1 MKKFFIPITEDII
14 LHCPNCDTS
23 AERST
28 CRIIQT
34 RSDTV
39 ESKLRQ
45 RQCRICDHKWWTCE
59 TDLPQGAVKWRVN
72 DDDDVDSNSFTVP
85 RRVPGFLRVT
95 YS

>member
-1 MKKFFIPITEDII
+1 M
-14 LHCPNCDTS
+14 HCPNCDTS

-45 RQCRICDHKWWTCE
+45 RECKVCSHKWWTCE
-59 TDLPQGAVKWRVN
+59 TDLPLGAVKWMLS
-72 DDDDVDSNSFTVP
+72 DDDAGPSSFTVP
-85 RRVPGFLRVT
+85 RRVPGFLRIT